1 MFLDTDLGQV
11 AVLLLG
17 ASNDSRTATRLR
29 AAGASVRAQTTAS
42 VGHAP
47 PQHTGVPT
55 YGDSP
60 DIPSHETSQETSDRS
75 SHATP
80 AGVSPESPGQGDPRP
95 VEVDERPGQIVVVGD
110 REPWDTTLEAIRQR
124 HGAVPVAHVPAEKT
138 GVTLVGGG
146 PGAED
151 LLTVRG
157 LEAVADADIVLLD
170 RLAPQDVVAAQAP
183 HAQIVHVG
191 KWPGHHPVPQE
202 HIQSIL
208 LNAAHDDRHVVR
220 LKGGDPYVFGRG
232 GEEAADCESW
242 GVPVE
247 VVPGVTSAVAV
258 PGVAG
263 IPLTFRDV
271 ARTFTVA
278 SGHVPF
284 TDDELRGFCELLGTG
299 ATLVVLMGVAT
310 MPQLVAGLVRHGAA
324 RTTPIAMVGKGF
336 NPDQTVRTATLET
349 AVTDLAGVGSPAV
362 TVIGQVAALASEDRE
377 RVLGELT
384 PHRAVARHYRGT
396 PEDEPRTTHNDD
408 GTHPPVPDDPALSSA
423 QQLPQTEN
431 AVSASA
437 PESTG
442 PLSGRTIAV
451 TAHRRADDQIGAL
464 ERKGATAIAAPAL
477 KLVPVEQ
484 DSAVVGETRDLL
496 AAHPDLMVVTT
507 GYGFKRWWEVVEASG
522 QADGVHA
529 MLAAADI
536 WVRGPK
542 GRAAVRGIG
551 LHDVGISPD
560 ETIGPLVDQILES
573 YDHDLTGAVIGWQEN
588 GYHDREQRARLV
600 AAGAAVHTVVPHR
613 WADADDAGMVPQII
627 RQVCAREVDAVTFT
641 SAAGADAVLSTAS
654 EMGVEEEFVAAFR
667 PGEATRAVVAATV
680 GPVTASPLQSAGIPA
695 LVPERFRMG
704 AMINQLAEV
713 LGSSESNRY
722 SDA

>member
-1 MFLDTDLGQV
+1 MFLETDLDHV
-11 AVLLLG
+11 TVLLLG
-17 ASNDSRTATRLR
+17 AGTDSRTARRLR
-29 AAGASVRAQTTAS
+29 AAGATVSVEVEGS
-42 VGHAP
+42 
-47 PQHTGVPT
+47 
-55 YGDSP
+55 
-60 DIPSHETSQETSDRS
+60 
-75 SHATP
+75 ATP
-80 AGVSPESPGQGDPRP
+80 GIV
-95 VEVDERPGQIVVVGD
+95 VVVGD
-110 REPWDTTLEAIRQR
+110 RARWSATLERITAV
-124 HGAVPVAHVPAEKT
+124 HGPLPVAVTEAERA
-138 GVTLVGGG
+138 GVSLVGGG
-146 PGAED
+146 PGADD
-151 LLTVRG
+151 LMTARG
-157 LEAVADADIVLLD
+157 LQALADADVILLD
-170 RLAPQDVVAAQAP
+170 RLAPQGVAESQAP
-183 HAQIVHVG
+183 HAQIIRVG
-191 KWPGHHPVPQE
+191 KWPGHHPVAQDQ
-202 HIQSIL
+202 IQSIL
-208 LNAAHDDRHVVR
+208 LNSAQDGRHVVR

-232 GEEAADCESW
+232 GEEVADCESW
-242 GVPVE
+242 GVPVD
-247 VVPGVTSAVAV
+247 VIPGITSSVAV
-258 PGVAG
+258 PATAG
-263 IPLTFRDV
+263 IPVTFRDV
-271 ARTFTVA
+271 ARSFTVA

-284 TDDELRGFCELLGTG
+284 TETELRGFCTLLETG

-310 MPQLVAGLVRHGAA
+310 LPQLISGLVRNGANA
-324 RTTPIAMVGKGF
+324 TTPIAVVEKGF
-336 NPDQTVRTATLET
+336 SPNQCVHTSILES
-349 AVTDLAGVGSPAV
+349 AVIDLAGAGSPAV
-362 TVIGQVAALASEDRE
+362 TVIGPVAALAAEDRE

-384 PHRAVARHYRGT
+384 PHRAIA
-396 PEDEPRTTHNDD
+396 PRTPNPLAT
-408 GTHPPVPDDPALSSA
+408 GTNPSNASTTTEA
-423 QQLPQTEN
+423 QPLMDTTTTQ
-431 AVSASA
+431 AD
-437 PESTG
+437 G
-442 PLSGRTIAV
+442 PLTGRTVAV
-451 TAHRRADDQIGAL
+451 TAHRRAEDQIGAL
-464 ERKGATAIAAPAL
+464 QRKGAATVAAPAL
-477 KLVPVEQ
+477 KLVPVDQ
-484 DSAVVGETRDLL
+484 DADVVTETRQML

-713 LGSSESNRY
+713 LGRSESNRY